1 MSILEISKPGTAAST
16 LTTRNGFGFDV
27 RPVQPGDEPALADF
41 FAHVEK
47 DDLRFRFLSAIN
59 TVRHHQLASM
69 IDIDHD
75 RTENILAFD
84 IDGETI
90 IASAMLAADADG
102 KRAEVAMA
110 IRADYKHKGISWTLL
125 EHVAH
130 LAKAK
135 GYRSLESIEARDH
148 HEAIE
153 MEREMGFTASAC
165 PGDSTLIVLQAK
177 LDQR

>member
-1 MSILEISKPGTAAST
+1 MTVQEIERTGAT
-16 LTTRNGFGFDV
+16 LTTRSGVDFQV
-27 RPVQPGDEPALADF
+27 RPAQPSDEAGLAEF
-41 FAHVEK
+41 FAHVEH
-47 DDLRFRFLSAIN
+47 DDLRFRFLSALN
-59 TVRHHQLASM
+59 TVGHQLLVTM
-69 IDIDHD
+69 TNIDHD

-84 IDGETI
+84 VDGKTI
-90 IASAMLAADADG
+90 IASAMLAADADK

-135 GYRSLESIEARDH
+135 GYQTLESIEARDH

-153 MEREMGFTASAC
+153 MEREMGFTASSC
-165 PGDSTLIVLQAK
+165 PGDATLVVLRAK
-177 LDQR
+177 LDQQ

>member
-1 MSILEISKPGTAAST
+1 MADHEIERTEAT
-16 LTTRNGFGFDV
+16 LTTRSGFGFQV
-27 RPVQPGDEPALADF
+27 RPARPTDDAALAEF
-41 FAHVEK
+41 FTHVEK
-47 DDLRFRFLSAIN
+47 DDLRFRFLSALKA
-59 TVRHHQLASM
+59 VGPQLLATM
-69 IDIDHD
+69 TNVDHD

-84 IDGETI
+84 GDGKTI
-90 IASAMLAADADG
+90 LASAMLAADAEG

-110 IRADYKHKGISWTLL
+110 IRADYKRKGISWSLL

-135 GYRSLESIEARDH
+135 GYLTLESIEARDH

-165 PGDSTLIVLQAK
+165 PGDATLVVLRAQ
-177 LDQR
+177 LDRK

>member
-1 MSILEISKPGTAAST
+1 MTVKDIQM
-16 LTTRNGFGFDV
+16 LTTRTGFDFEV
-27 RPVQPGDEPALADF
+27 RPAQKSDEPALAEF
-41 FAHVEK
+41 FTHVEK
-47 DDLRFRFLSAIN
+47 DDLRFRFLSGLT
-59 TVRHHQLASM
+59 TVGHHLLAM
-69 IDIDHD
+69 MTDVDHD

-84 IDGETI
+84 ADGKTI

-110 IRADYKHKGISWTLL
+110 IREDFKLKGISWTLL
-125 EHVAH
+125 EHITH

-135 GYRSLESIEARDH
+135 GIQTLESIEARNH

-153 MEREMGFTASAC
+153 MEREMGFTASSL
-165 PGDSTLIVLQAK
+165 PGDATLVVLRAN